1 MKVEEDR
8 LAQERLAEV
17 MRQEKETSAAV
28 TQLELGTHPP
38 QEFTSR
44 TSSAGRNLRVL
55 HLVRADGMWGEWPF
69 LSSSHEAY
77 GISSFLPRP
86 FALVCVV

>member
-38 QEFTSR
+38 QTYTSGTR
-44 TSSAGRNLRVL
+44 
-55 HLVRADGMWGEWPF
+55 RAFDT
-69 LSSSHEAY
+69 
-77 GISSFLPRP
+77 
-86 FALVCVV
+86 